1 MLVELQRRATVTGAM
16 RSVSAD
22 GGRVDDQTEKNCFNV
37 VVTVYFI
44 TLISY
49 ARLVSGSLI
58 NCNYGFNSRFTGGF
72 FIPEEIPEDLKKIA
86 RNVKTIK

>member
-1 MLVELQRRATVTGAM
+1 MISKRQLTHQWMMGLLLVDLQKHTTVAGAM

-44 TLISY
+44 TFISY
-49 ARLVSGSLI
+49 APLVPGSLI

-72 FIPEEIPEDLKKIA
+72 LY
-86 RNVKTIK
+86 

>member
-1 MLVELQRRATVTGAM
+1 MLVDLQNRVTVTGAM

-58 NCNYGFNSRFTGGF
+58 NCNYGFNSLYTGGF
-72 FIPEEIPEDLKKIA
+72 LYRENTRGLGNFTL
-86 RNVKTIK
+86 

>member
-1 MLVELQRRATVTGAM
+1 MCRFTEHARVTGGM

-22 GGRVDDQTEKNCFNV
+22 GGRLHDQTEKNCFNV

-58 NCNYGFNSRFTGGF
+58 NCNYGFNSRFTGSYFFVQRKYKIEIGF
-72 FIPEEIPEDLKKIA
+72 ENVCFLK
-86 RNVKTIK
+86 